1 MNRLGK
7 KGLFSLPINN
17 PVNRIEYPLILIA
30 GCICELYCV
39 KSASSHVHASQI
51 LLITD
56 LLLCV
61 ASQGHRPSNFS
72 LLPHTYSASDTHI
85 QPISINKTILW
96 GGVVN
101 RDSIITKKFSRQIQM
116 LDFDLRD
123 LTPQAKFM
131 KVISIN

>member
-1 MNRLGK
+1 MG
-7 KGLFSLPINN
+7 
-17 PVNRIEYPLILIA
+17 
-30 GCICELYCV
+30 
-39 KSASSHVHASQI
+39 
-51 LLITD
+51 
-56 LLLCV
+56 
-61 ASQGHRPSNFS
+61 
-72 LLPHTYSASDTHI
+72 
-85 QPISINKTILW
+85 